1 MRATRSLRISIGAHP
16 NSREEKDDVKRANM
30 HRETRIVTA
39 FSQLSDIQ
47 DHDFTIT
54 SYANSLALHTVK
66 LLQVDAAGVLL
77 AGDAGTLDLYGATTD
92 SARFLQLTQLKLQ
105 AGPGIDSINANEM
118 VSAPDLR
125 TETRWG
131 QLPRAALDAGF
142 TAIYGVPMR
151 LWSDAIGS
159 ITLFRE
165 SAGDF
170 GGDELILSEGL
181 AHVATA
187 FLLSRQAIERSE
199 DSSVRLQHALDA
211 RIAIEQAKG
220 ILGERRKCSLN
231 SAFDAIQNFSQRT
244 GRPLVEVANDV
255 INSSHTVST
264 PTMPSSAPAPGRHS
278 AVRCKPAPSHRHD

>member
-1 MRATRSLRISIGAHP
+1 
-16 NSREEKDDVKRANM
+16 M

-47 DHDFTIT
+47 DHDFTIA
-54 SYANSLALHTVK
+54 SYANTLALHTVR

-77 AGDAGTLDLYGATTD
+77 ASDTGTLDLYGATTD
-92 SARFLQLTQLKLQ
+92 TARFLQHTQLELQ
-105 AGPGIDSINANEM
+105 AGPGIDSISANEM

-131 QLPRAALDAGF
+131 RLPRTALNAGF
-142 TAIYGVPMR
+142 AAIYGVPMR

-159 ITLFRE
+159 ITLFRK

-170 GGDELILSEGL
+170 GEDELILSEGL

-187 FLLSRQAIERSE
+187 FLLSRQAIEQSE
-199 DSSVRLQHALDA
+199 DSSARLQHALDT

-220 ILGERRKCSLN
+220 ILAERGKCTLN
-231 SAFDAIQNFSQRT
+231 SAFNAIQNFSRRDR
-244 GRPLVEVANDV
+244 RPLVEVAQAV
-255 INSSHTVST
+255 IDDSPSVSAL
-264 PTMPSSAPAPGRHS
+264 TMPSTAPAPGRHS
-278 AVRCKPAPSHRHD
+278 AVQRNPSPRHHQH